1 MAKTISNKIKE
12 IVWHN
17 EKRKISE
24 LKPFE
29 GNPRQANEKKQKND
43 ILKSF

>member
-24 LKPFE
+24 LKPFDS
-29 GNPRQANEKKQKND
+29 KT
-43 ILKSF
+43 